1 MKSFATANSRSGC
14 AIHPTLSIL
23 PTGETALRRRHG
35 VYQNNLG
42 VVTNGRFAVVG
53 KTGDRAP
60 GA

>member
-1 MKSFATANSRSGC
+1 MKSFATSNSVSGH
-14 AIHPTLSIL
+14 AAHVTVSIK
-23 PTGETALRRRHG
+23 PTGETALHRRHG

-60 GA
+60 GV